1 MKRRVKN
8 LGEDEIQETN
18 VPQGAA
24 ATIKCETLA
33 VQYNIE
39 WRHVSFH
46 YIHIFFEKKL
56 NSFYIKIDAL
66 MSINKELF
74 PAQ

>member
-46 YIHIFFEKKL
+46 YINIFFDKKL
-56 NSFYIKIDAL
+56 NIFTSK
-66 MSINKELF
+66 
-74 PAQ
+74 

>member
-46 YIHIFFEKKL
+46 YIHIFFEK
-56 NSFYIKIDAL
+56 N
-66 MSINKELF
+66 
-74 PAQ
+74 